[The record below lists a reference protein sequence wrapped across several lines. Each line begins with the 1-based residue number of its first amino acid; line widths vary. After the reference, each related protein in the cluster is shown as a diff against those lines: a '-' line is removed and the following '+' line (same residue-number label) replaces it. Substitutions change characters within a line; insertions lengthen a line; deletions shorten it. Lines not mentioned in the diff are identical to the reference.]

1 MKAKKTKKR
10 KDPLEELIQA
20 ANPDILGELIK
31 GLASDRPEIRRECFE
46 FLKDH
51 VALAPGEAASS
62 EGEPLFALWLELKP
76 DLSELDEY
84 GGGDYDLADHV
95 ADLLYEI
102 SEGLQEKKIPCEY
115 RRELLDEVLPY
126 IRSGNA
132 GLDDALYDVAYAACY
147 NEEDLRDLAERFEA
161 IGRDWPLDRARRI
174 YRDIGDHKKYL
185 ELRSRRMK
193 YGADYHDLATFY
205 WETGDRDKGIQ
216 IAKKGLKE
224 GEGRMDEL
232 RSFMMERAR
241 ESDDRSGYLELQ
253 FDQAT
258 DGMTLK
264 DYQNFKKL
272 CTKKEWND
280 FEPRILRRLEKAW
293 AGERLKI
300 HMFRKEYDKALSLLK
315 KSRYPDSQY
324 DGNEILKIATDLEE
338 MYPEEILSFYMTG
351 LGNLNSS
358 FDRKTYARRA
368 LVMAKVRHVWVNVM
382 KAPEEWK
389 EFGRKVK
396 EKNLRRPA
404 FQEEFAKA
412 LPDWNTL

>member
-10 KDPLEELIQA
+10 QDPLEGLIES
-20 ANPDILGELIK
+20 ANPDILGKLIK
-31 GLASDRPEIRRECFE
+31 ELALDRPEIRRECIE
-46 FLKDH
+46 FLKGH
-51 VALAPGEAASS
+51 VALAPGEATSS
-62 EGEPLFALWLELKP
+62 EGESLFGLWWELEP

-84 GGGDYDLADHV
+84 GGGDYDLVDHV

-102 SEGLQEKKIPCEY
+102 SEGLQEKKIPREY
-115 RRELLDEVLPY
+115 RRELLDEILPY
-126 IRSGNA
+126 IHSGNA

-193 YGADYHDLATFY
+193 YGADYHDLATFC

-232 RSFMMERAR
+232 RSFMIERAR
-241 ESDDRSGYLELQ
+241 ESDDRCGYLQLQ

-264 DYQNFKKL
+264 DYQAFKKL

-280 FEPRILRRLEKAW
+280 FEPRILGRLEKAW
-293 AGERLKI
+293 AAERLKI
-300 HMFRKEYDKALSLLK
+300 HMFRKEYDKALSLLM
-315 KSRYPDSQY
+315 KSRYPDSRY
-324 DGNEILKIATDLEE
+324 GGDEILEIATDLEQ
-338 MYPEEILSFYMTG
+338 MYPVEILSFYMTG
-351 LGNLNSS
+351 LGNLNYS
-358 FDRKTYARRA
+358 FDRKTYAQKA
-368 LVMAKVRHVWVNVM
+368 LVMAKVRHIWVDVM
-382 KAPEEWK
+382 KAPEKWRK
-389 EFGRKVK
+389 FGHKVK
-396 EKNLRRPA
+396 EMNLRRPA